1 MSTKERLLSIL
12 EKNKGTYLS
21 GEELAGSLE
30 LSRAA
35 VWKGIQALRGEGYP
49 ISAVTNKG
57 YALDRDSDI
66 LSKQGIQPWLKE
78 KDVWIEVRQEMVS
91 TNEWL
96 KKEALARKLPH
107 GSLAVAQCQSGGKG
121 RRGRSFYSP
130 KDSGLYLSI
139 LLHPKKTAQESLE
152 ITAAAAVAVCGAIE
166 QVCGVSLGIKW
177 VNDLYLGE
185 KKVCGILTEAV
196 TDFETGDIE
205 FVVVGIGLNLYP
217 PPGGFPKH
225 LEDVAGSI
233 LKTGQR
239 TDRNRLA
246 GEIVNRLLD
255 GAERPGIPKEYV
267 QRNIVPGRWVKVS
280 YGERERVVRA
290 ERIRKDGRLEILNEK
305 GEREVLPCGDVS
317 LMLS

>member
-35 VWKGIQALRGEGYP
+35 VWKGIQALRREGYP

-217 PPGGFPKH
+217 PQGGFPKH